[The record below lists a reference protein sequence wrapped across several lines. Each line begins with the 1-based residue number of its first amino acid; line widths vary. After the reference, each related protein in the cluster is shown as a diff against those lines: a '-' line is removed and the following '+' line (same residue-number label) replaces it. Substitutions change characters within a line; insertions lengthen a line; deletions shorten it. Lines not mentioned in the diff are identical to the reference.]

1 MVYLPVLPSKK
12 SKNTVEANTKQQY
25 FLEKFLNCTLRNP
38 LLRRSFYLQAFLM
51 EADNKTFADIK
62 KQSTKEKKF
71 ASTEE
76 FWTLDGTLICDPI
89 IDEAEKVSINE
100 YLNVVETM
108 KLKLKR
114 QSDVLIAALKDISS
128 QILDIAKSFETLEN
142 VQKFV
147 PDVRFS

>member
-1 MVYLPVLPSKK
+1 
-12 SKNTVEANTKQQY
+12 
-25 FLEKFLNCTLRNP
+25 
-38 LLRRSFYLQAFLM
+38 M